1 MDTVILSICLT
12 VAVVALIL
20 SGLSLVLH
28 WIRRA
33 ETVEYS
39 ALSNRLTNMDL
50 SLIEAVDKFKHF
62 ANRQTQ
68 RTAREAA
75 DKAREEPEAPVAITS
90 TKEQL
95 RSKLRR
101 RQAGEAAA

>member
-39 ALSNRLTNMDL
+39 ALSNRLTQMDL
-50 SLIEAVDKFKHF
+50 SLIEAVDKFKHYV
-62 ANRQTQ
+62 NRATQ
-68 RTAREAA
+68 RNAREAA
-75 DKAREEPEAPVAITS
+75 DKAREPEEAPQPITS
-90 TKEQL
+90 TKSQL
-95 RSKLRR
+95 RDKLRR
-101 RQAGEAAA
+101 RQSVAVGE

>member
-39 ALSNRLTNMDL
+39 GLSARITNQDLALV
-50 SLIEAVDKFKHF
+50 EAVDKFKHF
-62 ANRQTQ
+62 AARQTQ

-75 DKAREEPEAPVAITS
+75 DKAREEPTPPIGIKS
-90 TKEQL
+90 SKEML
-95 RSKLRR
+95 RDKLRK
-101 RQAGEAAA
+101 RQEAASGE

>member
-39 ALSNRLTNMDL
+39 ALSTRITNMDL
-50 SLIEAVDKFKHF
+50 AIIEAVDKFKHF
-62 ANRQTQ
+62 AARQTQ

-75 DKAREEPEAPVAITS
+75 DKAREPEEAPVAIAT
-90 TKEQL
+90 TKAQL
-95 RSKLRR
+95 REKLRR
-101 RQAGEAAA
+101 RQAVGNGE